1 MKALNKGIVA
11 LGAAVFFA
19 SFLSACASVKP
30 YQKSRVNDSEMSL
43 SSRAAQKFEQSFELY
58 REAASGA
65 NGGKSGG
72 GCGCN

>member
-1 MKALNKGIVA
+1 MKALNKVIMT
-11 LGAAVFFA
+11 LGTAVLFT
-19 SFLSACASVKP
+19 SFVSACSSVKP
-30 YQKSRVNDSEMSL
+30 YQKSRLKDSEMSL
-43 SSRAAQKFEQSFELY
+43 SSRASQKFEQSFELY

>member
-1 MKALNKGIVA
+1 MKIKVL
-11 LGAAVFFA
+11 LFL
-19 SFLSACASVKP
+19 LSALLFSSCVAVKNYEKVYINDP
-30 YQKSRVNDSEMSL
+30 DMKLSAAKSK
-43 SSRAAQKFEQSFELY
+43 KFVTTFQIY